1 MQSAL
6 PLPSLA
12 ERVCLRALTLVVDTE
27 PCAERPATNPPAAAA
42 EPPSSS
48 AADSSAVASAA
59 ALPAASVPAASV
71 PAASVPAAPAPREVT
86 APLRH
91 HCCQLLLSLFT
102 LDALS
107 WTCFKV

>member
-27 PCAERPATNPPAAAA
+27 PCAERPAINTPAAAA
-42 EPPSSS
+42 EPHSSS

-71 PAASVPAAPAPREVT
+71 PAAPAPREVS
-86 APLRH
+86 APSRH

>member
-71 PAASVPAAPAPREVT
+71 PAAPAPREVS
-86 APLRH
+86 APSRH

>member
-59 ALPAASVPAASV
+59 ALPAASVPAAS
-71 PAASVPAAPAPREVT
+71 APAAPAPREVT

>member
-71 PAASVPAAPAPREVT
+71 PAAPAPREVT